1 MFLVGSLETTVAN
14 LGGSINEFN
23 IDGLSLPRLG
33 GGEDR
38 LSESDRSLSGTHDT
52 ALDQDEV
59 LVDLTVVWE
68 TTHRSDVLGD
78 SVGLCGG
85 VVVNTSNSTSSN
97 SVDLVVDVSSGVVA
111 ELTAAGD
118 RPLDGRRM
126 PGSDTGDLSE
136 TSMRFS
142 VQSGDAESLDDTGHT
157 LTLGNTD
164 GINALR
170 LLEDLTDANLLFELI
185 LGEVNLLGNGTTVN
199 LDLHDVSLVLT
210 EGKLADLSGAD
221 DTDDGSVLLDSVEV
235 SGIVILGVRVLIL
248 LLDVLGESLLLG
260 LHPVLVESALD
271 IGVHVL
277 GEDSSKGTET
287 TRGLNVADN
296 SNDLHGWALND
307 GGGVHNILLDGLLT
321 LTALLILNDV
331 GHASLVAHEGSK
343 VDGLGG
349 IIAGE

>member
-1 MFLVGSLETTVAN
+1 VAN
-14 LGGSINEFN
+14 LGGSIDKFD
-23 IDGLSLPRLG
+23 IDVLCLPRFD

-38 LSESDRSLSGTHDT
+38 FSNGDSSLSC
-52 ALDQDEV
+52 ALNTTLDEEEV
-59 LVDLTVVWE
+59 LVDFTVVRE
-68 TTHRSDVLGD
+68 ATHGGDILGD
-78 SVGLCGG
+78 SIGISGSIIIDTVD
-85 VVVNTSNSTSSN
+85 STSTN
-97 SVDLVVDVSSGVVA
+97 SIDLLVHVCSRVVA
-111 ELTAAGD
+111 KLTASSD
-118 RPLDGRRM
+118 SPLDGRRM

-170 LLEDLTDANLLFELI
+170 LLEDLTDANLLFELV

-235 SGIVILGVRVLIL
+235 SGIMILGVRVLIL

-260 LHPVLVESALD
+260 IHPVLVESALD

-277 GEDSSKGTET
+277 GEDGSKGTET

-331 GHASLVAHEGSK
+331 GHASLIAHEGSK
-343 VDGLGG
+343 VDRLGG